1 MVYLPAASLRSFG
14 EARPAGRFK
23 SSVMFTK
30 LGHVT
35 ASSVRLISDKSIR
48 IFPEGGITE
57 NNAVLLV
64 EF

>member
-1 MVYLPAASLRSFG
+1 
-14 EARPAGRFK
+14 
-23 SSVMFTK
+23 
-30 LGHVT
+30 
-35 ASSVRLISDKSIR
+35 VRLISDKSIR